1 MEQTST
7 AKPEASIA
15 KPNGSGRRRTLLLS
29 AILSASII
37 ILDQVVKARIIALIP
52 ENRIGVRLMDDFL
65 WIVHTR
71 NLGIAFSIGDSVSR
85 LIRIILFILVPAV
98 FLTGAVLYS
107 FRSKTLSL
115 LQRISIAFI
124 VGGGTGNLIDRIFRP
139 EGVVDYISFSL
150 FGFLGMERF
159 PTFNIADLS
168 ITIGACL
175 LLISGFLA
183 GGGEGHRHDQ
193 GN

>member
-107 FRSKTLSL
+107 FRSKTQKFYSV
-115 LQRISIAFI
+115 SIAFI
-124 VGGGTGNLIDRIFRP
+124 VGGTGNHRRIFRP
-139 EGVVDYISFSL
+139 EGVTTISP
-150 FGFLGMERF
+150 F
-159 PTFNIADLS
+159 PSSAF
-168 ITIGACL
+168 
-175 LLISGFLA
+175 
-183 GGGEGHRHDQ
+183 
-193 GN
+193 